1 MLPSSLYSRLRESEL
16 TPVDALDRIFEKAR
30 IDFYRKRR
38 ADASNAPSHPQNS
51 SLESTDF
58 ELNLGESGSEG
69 AVPQLDDFETFFLAE
84 LEREGAINAWQAEQ
98 LRRGRVRFCLGD
110 YRVVDLLGRGG
121 YGNVFLGRRR
131 SHASNRDASGGRHL
145 TDVAL
150 KVLPLAAAT
159 PDATRKFLREIEI
172 ARRLKHENV
181 VRFLGASKDAAVHYA
196 VYEYADAGDV
206 RRLLAR
212 YERLPARVAAYVASE
227 TAKALAYLHEL
238 GVVHRD
244 VKPGNILLTKTGDVK
259 LGDFG
264 FISPIEPFS
273 PTARLS
279 PLGAIL
285 EGWDGDDE
293 NERRERS
300 KIKGTPDYMAPDQIL
315 NPDAPSPRWDVYSLG
330 SALYFM
336 LTGVVPF
343 PSVDSDDKLRAH
355 LRSAPPPEPS
365 AIAPNVPIEIS
376 RLTMR
381 MLERDPERRVAS
393 AQEVVDSLK
402 RWAPT
407 RSELRRVDFL
417 SSVYRRDDDDDFWS
431 ETNLQIAF
439 SRPPSPND
447 EKPPATPKRPADRKK
462 RFAIFGGSGRS
473 SRSSKDSSAS
483 RSENSGAT
491 RVCASSEPQNFDQ
504 AFALARQEERRAE
517 LEAPS
522 AAPANFEEAFGF
534 VEQAF
539 ESARDVSPSSA
550 PSTPTLVAPSSS
562 RSTISDD
569 GSTALDEQTRR
580 LERLNAI
587 LIRRVLVPLL
597 VLTSLALAAALV
609 DAFF

>member
-1 MLPSSLYSRLRESEL
+1 MLPSSLYSRLKESEL

-30 IDFYRKRR
+30 IDFYQKRR
-38 ADASNAPSHPQNS
+38 VDAPDAPSHPQDS
-51 SLESTDF
+51 SLASTDF
-58 ELNLGESGSEG
+58 ELNLGEPGSEG

-131 SHASNRDASGGRHL
+131 SHASNSDASGGRHL

-196 VYEYADAGDV
+196 VYEYADAGDA

-293 NERRERS
+293 NERRDRS

-439 SRPPSPND
+439 SRPPSPGD
-447 EKPPATPKRPADRKK
+447 EESSATSKRPADRKK
-462 RFAIFGGSGRS
+462 RFTFFGGSDRS
-473 SRSSKDSSAS
+473 SRSSKDSGS
-483 RSENSGAT
+483 RSESSGST
-491 RVCASSEPQNFDQ
+491 RVRVPSEPQNFDQ
-504 AFALARQEERRAE
+504 AFELARREERRAE
-517 LEAPS
+517 FEAQP

-539 ESARDVSPSSA
+539 ESARDVSPPSA
-550 PSTPTLVAPSSS
+550 PSTSTPVAPSS
-562 RSTISDD
+562 RSTISAAD
-569 GSTALDEQTRR
+569 STALDEQTRR